1 MIGLTIEAWWNLTPK
16 EALKYFSA
24 YAKRTDQEL
33 KKMDVANFILGKY
46 VMYAINDPKHYP
58 DKPILQDEQS
68 ATDEDENPD
77 EMTDA
82 DRARLDALFGAL
94 AAKSNKLPSP
104 TPEPPQNGSEKPTEQ
119 KL

>member
-1 MIGLTIEAWWNLTPK
+1 MTPAEGK
-16 EALKYFSA
+16 KYFSA
-24 YAKRTDQEL
+24 HAKKTDQEL

-46 VMYAINDPKHYP
+46 IMYAVNDPKKYP
-58 DKPILQDEQS
+58 DKPITQEPTEDTT
-68 ATDEDENPD
+68 TDDAE

-82 DRARLDALFGAL
+82 DRARLDAMFGAL